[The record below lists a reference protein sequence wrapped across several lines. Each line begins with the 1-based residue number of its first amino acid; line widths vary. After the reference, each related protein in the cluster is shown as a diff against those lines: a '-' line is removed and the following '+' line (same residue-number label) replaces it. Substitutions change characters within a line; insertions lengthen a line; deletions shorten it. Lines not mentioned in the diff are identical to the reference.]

1 MAEYI
6 ITLTAVRFTILKP
19 EYEHFHFIL
28 THKCAMMKEKRF
40 LTETSFL
47 R

>member
-28 THKCAMMKEKRF
+28 THKCAMMKGWQICIINF
-40 LTETSFL
+40 NF
-47 R
+47 